1 MRNLEPRFYVDP
13 ALFERERTAIFA
25 RAWNYAGPASAVE
38 QPGTYVSVDVAGTKV
53 VAVRGADGTLRA
65 FRNVCRHRGAT
76 LLAVGTGTCGTLRC
90 PYHHWVFDDRGA
102 LVAAPHFGDDPD
114 FRLDDWP
121 LEPAHVDQWR
131 GLLFVALDPVESR
144 ALPPDVMDQTFT
156 PVVRAIE
163 GAVASGLLPG
173 DTDVPEAKHQLV
185 GFVIMSAIDPDCV
198 MDDALA
204 DRVVDLFVAGRTGR
218 EGRS

>member
-1 MRNLEPRFYVDP
+1 VTPPAVDVDP
-13 ALFERERTAIFA
+13 RVRRSQEAVLAAAL
-25 RAWNYAGPASAVE
+25 
-38 QPGTYVSVDVAGTKV
+38 D
-53 VAVRGADGTLRA
+53 
-65 FRNVCRHRGAT
+65 
-76 LLAVGTGTCGTLRC
+76 
-90 PYHHWVFDDRGA
+90 
-102 LVAAPHFGDDPD
+102 
-114 FRLDDWP
+114 
-121 LEPAHVDQWR
+121 
-131 GLLFVALDPVESR
+131 LFVAGGPRAVTVDAVSDASGVAKTTIYRHWADRAHLLADTYRACLPVVPAPDPGSDAGDALRAVIRSLVHGLGTAPARPALPHLIATPLDPVESR
-144 ALPPDVMDQTFT
+144 ALPPDVMDQTFA

-185 GFVIMSAIDPDCV
+185 GFVIMSAIDPDCI